1 MVVHKNNI
9 EKFITAWKIL
19 GSLNLVDTIFN
30 HISFING
37 SGTMLMNPDG
47 ILAEQINKT
56 NVSVFPL
63 KEYIHQDAV
72 KLHVNAD
79 GLKLHSALHL
89 VRKRTGV
96 IIHTHSPNAI
106 AVGNYSKGLLPL
118 SQTAIEFVNDI
129 ETIEYNGMFRKNSLT
144 QKLKRFAL
152 KGGVAI
158 LRQHGILVV
167 ADTIEEAVYLAY
179 YIEEACKIQILSLL
193 QGKIV
198 RLPKKSI
205 IKSTELLMKDE
216 RGRVSKDF
224 FNALKRKF
232 NHN

>member
-9 EKFITAWKIL
+9 EKFVTAWKIL

-30 HISFING
+30 HISATNDR
-37 SGTMLMNPDG
+37 GTMLMNHDG
-47 ILAEQINKT
+47 ILAEQINKK

-63 KEYIHQDAV
+63 EGYIHQDAE
-72 KLHVNAD
+72 KLHVNPD

-89 VRKRTGV
+89 VRNRTGV
-96 IIHTHSPNAI
+96 IIHTHSPYVI

-144 QKLKRFAL
+144 LQLKRFAL

-158 LRQHGILVV
+158 LRQHGVLVV

-179 YIEEACKIQILSLL
+179 YIEEACKIQVLSLL

-198 RLPKKSI
+198 ALPNKSI
-205 IKSTELLMKDE
+205 IKSAELLMKDE
-216 RGRVSKDF
+216 RGKVSKDLF
-224 FNALKRKF
+224 IALKRKF
-232 NHN
+232 NHT